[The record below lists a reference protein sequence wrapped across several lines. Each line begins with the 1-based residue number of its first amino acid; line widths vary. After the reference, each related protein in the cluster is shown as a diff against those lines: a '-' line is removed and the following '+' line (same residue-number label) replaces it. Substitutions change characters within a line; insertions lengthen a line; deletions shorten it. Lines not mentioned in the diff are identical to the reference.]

1 MTVKDFEVLLRSFSI
16 DGYAETDFLS
26 NLLGL
31 VSKRLDLFLE
41 NNNLVSSLTQ
51 LMNREVNTIFEDNS
65 SEVVRSRYWH
75 ILNDYLEKAEPQR
88 FFDYFTQV
96 INLILKSSTYQFRYS
111 SQYQSFLLKILQKAE
126 FIKNRY
132 VTNDLLDECLKLN
145 LIKREMAQNLN

>member
-1 MTVKDFEVLLRSFSI
+1 
-16 DGYAETDFLS
+16 
-26 NLLGL
+26 
-31 VSKRLDLFLE
+31 
-41 NNNLVSSLTQ
+41 
-51 LMNREVNTIFEDNS
+51 MNREVNTIFEDNS